1 METLDPVAASRR
13 PGAPALTAKNSLAD
27 ATLAGAHPRW
37 AVTMG
42 AVVGRVV
49 VVDLVRV
56 RLRVRLRVRVRVRVT
71 VRVRLRLR
79 LRVRVSLVEVERE
92 PGEG

>member
-1 METLDPVAASRR
+1 MESLDPVAASRR
-13 PGAPALTAKNSLAD
+13 PGAPALAAKNSLAD
-27 ATLAGAHPRW
+27 AALADAHPRW

-56 RLRVRLRVRVRVRVT
+56 RLRVRGL
-71 VRVRLRLR
+71 
-79 LRVRVSLVEVERE
+79 
-92 PGEG
+92 G

>member
-1 METLDPVAASRR
+1 MESPDAVAASRR
-13 PGAPALTAKNSLAD
+13 PGAPALAAKNSLAD

-56 RLRVRLRVRVRVRVT
+56 RLRLRG
-71 VRVRLRLR
+71 L
-79 LRVRVSLVEVERE
+79 
-92 PGEG
+92 G

>member
-49 VVDLVRV
+49 VVDLVPLQLKV
-56 RLRVRLRVRVRVRVT
+56 EGCD
-71 VRVRLRLR
+71 
-79 LRVRVSLVEVERE
+79 VEVDEQTR
-92 PGEG
+92 GVDDSGLR